1 MHEVIEKVPYLDL
14 TKEFAELEGEWFE
27 LVRQTGAQ
35 GSFILGPN
43 VKAFEQEV
51 ADYIGSKYA
60 VSVANGTDALMLSLR
75 GLGIGPGDEVITT
88 PYTFF
93 ATSESINMVGATPVF
108 ADILP
113 DSFVIDPESV
123 KQKITPRTKA
133 IMPVHIF
140 GYPADMQVLRKIAN
154 ENNLLVIEDCAQAF
168 GAANINDNKDAN
180 RVGSLGDTGCYSF
193 YPTKV
198 LGCYGD
204 GGIITTSNSE
214 LVDSLHKLRNHGA
227 VKPFVHDEIGY
238 NSRLDEVQ
246 AALLRIKL
254 KRLDKAI
261 ENRRR
266 VAARYSKQL
275 KDSLKAVPVVP
286 DNVGHGFNLYTV
298 RAEKRDALRQHL
310 TDNNVG
316 TSLCYPEPLHLQ
328 PVYSELKYK
337 AGDLPVSEA
346 ACEDALSLPIYP
358 DMPAEYVDHVCNLI
372 KDFY

>member
-1 MHEVIEKVPYLDL
+1 MSDVIDKVPYLDL
-14 TKEFAELEGEWFE
+14 TKEFSELEKEWFE
-27 LVRQTGAQ
+27 LVRATGAQ

-113 DSFVIDPESV
+113 GSFVIDPQSIR
-123 KQKITPRTKA
+123 QKITKKTKA
-133 IMPVHIF
+133 IMPVHLF
-140 GYPADMQVLRKIAN
+140 GYPANMEELKIIAD
-154 ENNLLVIEDCAQAF
+154 ENNLKIIEDCAQAF
-168 GAANINDNKDAN
+168 GAQNGDTHGEF
-180 RVGSLGDTGCYSF
+180 RVGSQGDTGCFSF

-204 GGIITTSNSE
+204 GGIITTSNKE
-214 LVDSLHKLRNHGA
+214 LADHLHKLRNHGA
-227 VKPFVHDEIGY
+227 VKPFVHDEIGT

-254 KRLDKAI
+254 KRINQAI
-261 ENRRR
+261 KNRGQ
-266 VAARYSKQL
+266 VAANYSEQL
-275 KDSLKAVPVVP
+275 KDVLTAVPAEP
-286 DNVGHGFNLYTV
+286 DNGIHAYNLYTV
-298 RAEKRDALRQHL
+298 RAKNRDALRQHL

-316 TSLCYPEPLHLQ
+316 TSLCYPQPLHLQ
-328 PVYSELKYK
+328 PVYAGLGYQ
-337 AGDLPVSEA
+337 AGDLPVA
-346 ACEDALSLPIYP
+346 
-358 DMPAEYVDHVCNLI
+358 
-372 KDFY
+372 